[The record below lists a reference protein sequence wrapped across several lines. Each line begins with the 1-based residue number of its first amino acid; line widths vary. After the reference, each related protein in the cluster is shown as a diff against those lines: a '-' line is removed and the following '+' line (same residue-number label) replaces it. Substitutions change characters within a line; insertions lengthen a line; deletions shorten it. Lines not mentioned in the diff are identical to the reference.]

1 KELAVT
7 IAVPTRCRIHDFQV
21 GLLGGGGLGSVL
33 DVFLAGRVLPD
44 GVSTSLV
51 LAVTAVLGALLGI
64 ALMRETR
71 KSHDGF
77 WTVTTVVMWVV
88 AIASAVF
95 LTLLYEAILGLT

>member
-1 KELAVT
+1 MGASIAAPDRRSIRQYLVGILRGGRLGAV
-7 IAVPTRCRIHDFQV
+7 R
-21 GLLGGGGLGSVL
+21 G
-33 DVFLAGRVLPD
+33 VFLAGRLRPD
-44 GVSTSLV
+44 GVSTPLV

-77 WTVTTVVMWVV
+77 WTATTMVMWVV

-95 LTLLYEAILGLT
+95 LTLLYEAI

>member
-1 KELAVT
+1 MAASM
-7 IAVPTRCRIHDFQV
+7 AVPNVWRIHDYLV
-21 GLLGGGGLGSVL
+21 GILGGGGGGALLG
-33 DVFLAGRVLPD
+33 VFLAGRVLPD
-44 GVSTSLV
+44 GVSTPLV
-51 LAVTAVLGALLGI
+51 LSVTAVLGALLGI

-77 WTVTTVVMWVV
+77 WTVTTVLIVVV

>member
-1 KELAVT
+1 MAAS
-7 IAVPTRCRIHDFQV
+7 IAVPNGWRIHDYLV
-21 GLLGGGGLGSVL
+21 GILGGGGLGAVL
-33 DVFLAGRVLPD
+33 GVFLAGRVLPD
-44 GVSTSLV
+44 GVSTPLV
-51 LAVTAVLGALLGI
+51 LAVTAVLGALPGI

-95 LTLLYEAILGLT
+95 LTLLYKAILGLT